1 MIRRPPRSTRT
12 DTLLPYTTLFRSWR
26 ATIAAALTVALT
38 LLWTLASAVLL
49 RMPLNLV
56 TAIVPALVVTLGLSY
71 TIYLLS
77 AYFDAFGRA
86 WLQERAARTR
96 WVINRAG
103 LGLMLSAATTA
114 ASFLSLLI
122 SSLPAIRNFAV
133 LAALGS
139 LYGVL
144 LSDRKSKRL
153 HYSH

>member
-1 MIRRPPRSTRT
+1 MTHSFLN
-12 DTLLPYTTLFRSWR
+12 DALP
-26 ATIAAALTVALT
+26 IC
-38 LLWTLASAVLL
+38 
-49 RMPLNLV
+49 
-56 TAIVPALVVTLGLSY
+56 LSY

-144 LSDRKSKRL
+144 LSLSFLPSLLAVSRCARRERPPPGTG
-153 HYSH
+153 

>member
-1 MIRRPPRSTRT
+1 
-12 DTLLPYTTLFRSWR
+12 
-26 ATIAAALTVALT
+26 
-38 LLWTLASAVLL
+38 
-49 RMPLNLV
+49 MPLNLV

-133 LAALGS
+133 LAALGRSEEHTSELPS
-139 LYGVL
+139 LMRTSYAVFCLNNKNTL
-144 LSDRKSKRL
+144 L
-153 HYSH
+153 

>member
-49 RMPLNLV
+49 HMPLNLV

-103 LGLMLSAATTA
+103 RGLMLSAATTA

-122 SSLPAIRNFAV
+122 R
-133 LAALGS
+133 
-139 LYGVL
+139 
-144 LSDRKSKRL
+144 DRKSTRL
-153 HYSH
+153 NSSH

>member
-1 MIRRPPRSTRT
+1 M
-12 DTLLPYTTLFRSWR
+12 LLLLFLSFRIWR
-26 ATIAAALTVALT
+26 ATIAAALTFALT

-103 LGLMLSAATTA
+103 LGLMLRSEEHT
-114 ASFLSLLI
+114 SELQSLMRI
-122 SSLPAIRNFAV
+122 SYAV
-133 LAALGS
+133 FCLKTKTS
-139 LYGVL
+139 Q
-144 LSDRKSKRL
+144 KK
-153 HYSH
+153 

>member
-1 MIRRPPRSTRT
+1 M
-12 DTLLPYTTLFRSWR
+12 L
-26 ATIAAALTVALT
+26 
-38 LLWTLASAVLL
+38 
-49 RMPLNLV
+49 LNLV

-122 SSLPAIRNFAV
+122 SSLPATRHFAV

-139 LYGVL
+139 LHGVL
-144 LSDRKSKRL
+144 LSLSFLPSLLELGRGPSRERVVPFVEISQRSVSFKKTSTT
-153 HYSH
+153 H

>member
-1 MIRRPPRSTRT
+1 M
-12 DTLLPYTTLFRSWR
+12 LLLLFLSFRIWR
-26 ATIAAALTVALT
+26 ATIAAALTFALT

-96 WVINRAG
+96 WVINSAG
-103 LGLMLSAATTA
+103 IGLMLSAATTA

-122 SSLPAIRNFAV
+122 SPLPAIRHFAV
-133 LAALGS
+133 L
-139 LYGVL
+139 
-144 LSDRKSKRL
+144 D
-153 HYSH
+153 